1 MRIKPAILPLAFSL
15 SFLASPAFADAGQAH
30 GGMHLRQM
38 AEVMEHVNHYPSDAE
53 KKELNKIVSDSA
65 ATEAEKTIATA
76 IINLQ
81 HSASDAD
88 KAKLDKIV
96 NDASQPTNIREL
108 ARIVR
113 NISHK
118 PSGDDIKKLHSMR

>member
-1 MRIKPAILPLAFSL
+1 MRFTRAFLPLTFSL
-15 SFLASPAFADAGQAH
+15 TLIASPVFADAGRAH
-30 GGMHLRQM
+30 GGMHLSRM
-38 AEVMEHVNHYPSDAE
+38 AEVMEHLNHYPSDAE
-53 KKELNKIVSDSA
+53 KKELNKIIGDST

-76 IINLQ
+76 IMNMQ

-88 KAKLDKIV
+88 KAKLDKIA
-96 NDASQPTNIREL
+96 NDASQPANIREL
-108 ARIVR
+108 ALIVK